1 MRFHPATIAY
11 VKRRTEEGKTNREI
25 IRCLK
30 RYLAREI
37 YRHLTGLT
45 ATAAAAPTTAPP
57 TRPPMPP
64 GTVAIMCGS
73 PGFGITRN
81 R

>member
-1 MRFHPATIAY
+1 MFGDQNAPKRSGQAGRTATTNFYELPGNLFHPATVAY

-37 YRHLTGLT
+37 YHYLMDGQTPV
-45 ATAAAAPTTAPP
+45 AA
-57 TRPPMPP
+57 
-64 GTVAIMCGS
+64 VS
-73 PGFGITRN
+73 
-81 R
+81 